1 MNKILSYAVSF
12 AIVLALPGLAMAKD
26 KNKAGT
32 LSGKV
37 TAVDMAK
44 NTITVEAKKTS
55 EAKTFDASA
64 ATITVDGESA
74 NLAAIT
80 AEMSAKVTVGS
91 SPDTAS
97 TIEATSHKKGKK
109 GKSLP
114 ATAPST

>member
-64 ATITVDGESA
+64 ATIA
-74 NLAAIT
+74 K
-80 AEMSAKVTVGS
+80 MSAKVTVGS

>member
-55 EAKTFDASA
+55 EAKTFDSA

-80 AEMSAKVTVGS
+80 AKMSAKVTVGS